1 MRRTAL
7 AFYIFLITTV
17 SLNGADIL
25 ELVGLLDR
33 KDTATFQTK
42 IKTLSDANCVREDN
56 NKSILMYVVWVG
68 NLEAIKHLIDKGAD
82 INAQDNGGA
91 TALHLAAWKGRT
103 DIALYL
109 LERGSSGSI
118 MSKEGMT
125 PLDIALMQGNQ
136 EIATA
141 IEKAAPK
148 LKKLL

>member
-1 MRRTAL
+1 MSRTAL
-7 AFYIFLITTV
+7 AFYFFLISAV

-33 KDTATFQTK
+33 NDTKTFQTK
-42 IKTLSDANCVREDN
+42 IKTLNDANCAREDN
-56 NKSILMYVVWVG
+56 NKSILMYAVWVG
-68 NLEAIKHLIDKGAD
+68 NLEAIKHLIEKGAD
-82 INAQDNGGA
+82 VNAQDSGGA

-109 LERGSSGSI
+109 LKNGSSGSI

-125 PLDIALMQGNQ
+125 PLDIALTQGHR
-136 EIATA
+136 EIAEA